1 MKRSYSDLARGPTR
15 FLKFI
20 NIEIVSVVKYVGGR
34 QAADSRRS
42 PQNIGEV
49 LVGCDSGEV

>member
-42 PQNIGEV
+42 PQNIREV
-49 LVGCDSGEV
+49 LVGCDSGEI